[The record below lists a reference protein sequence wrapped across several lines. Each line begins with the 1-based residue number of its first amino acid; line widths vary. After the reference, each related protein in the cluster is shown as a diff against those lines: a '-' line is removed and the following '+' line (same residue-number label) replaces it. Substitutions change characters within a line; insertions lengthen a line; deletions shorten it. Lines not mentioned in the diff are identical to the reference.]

1 VHGFRLRQI
10 TPNGEIEAV
19 VYFFDQEDETLT
31 VQEKLNL
38 ESKGTG
44 YIRITS
50 PFIKAG
56 GLASGSYRV
65 DLHINGE
72 YLASGEFAVE

>member
-1 VHGFRLRQI
+1 M
-10 TPNGEIEAV
+10 
-19 VYFFDQEDETLT
+19 VYFFDKEDETLT

-38 ESKGTG
+38 EANGTG
-44 YIRITS
+44 YVRITS
-50 PFIKAG
+50 PFINAG

-72 YLASGEFAVE
+72 YLASGEFTVE